1 MITIYGIKTCSTVR
15 KAIKF
20 CKDNNLEHSFVDFR
34 AKPLENDKVK
44 YFASKVDI
52 NLLFNN
58 RGTKYKDLGLKE
70 LNLDEAGKLEW
81 LCKENMLLKRPV
93 VEYTKNNEEK
103 VLLSFNQE
111 QYAEELLTK

>member
-1 MITIYGIKTCSTVR
+1 MINIYGIKTCSSVR

-20 CKDNNLEHSFVDFR
+20 CKDNELEHSFIDFR
-34 AKPLENDKVK
+34 ANPLDSEKVK

-58 RGTKYKDLGLKE
+58 RGTKYKDLGLKD
-70 LNLDEAGKLEW
+70 LNLDEDGKLAW

-93 VEYTKNNEEK
+93 VEYKNQNEDK
-103 VLLSFNQE
+103 VLIAFNQE
-111 QYAEELLTK
+111 LYESELLTK